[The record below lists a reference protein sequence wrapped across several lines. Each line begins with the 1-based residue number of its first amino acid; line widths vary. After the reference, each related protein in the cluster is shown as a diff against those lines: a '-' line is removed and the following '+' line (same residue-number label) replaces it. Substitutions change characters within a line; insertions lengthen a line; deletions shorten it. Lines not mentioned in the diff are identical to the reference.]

1 MINAVRQ
8 IFILSIAN
16 FQGWRRRPQI
26 WLAFGLGFV
35 ACFMLTNKSVLFAEE
50 HGTLMQLFEPF
61 IWTFGDT
68 KSILLISLCLL
79 LLFGDMPQLG
89 AETPFMLIR
98 TTRKRWMTAQILY
111 IILATVIFTAFI
123 LLSTCLLSYNYVY
136 PANQWSETAAILS
149 YSNIG
154 ESIAIPTFV
163 KVLELN
169 YPYTCTAHIFLLLLG
184 YSLVLSSLIFLFN
197 LMKARLGMI
206 AGVLYS
212 GFGLFLTPDVIS
224 KWFDF
229 SLLQSN
235 RANIIFGW
243 LSPLNHATYYMHSFG
258 YDNLPKLWM
267 SYLIFDIASLII
279 FVTAFILTRNYAF
292 HFTGT
297 EV

>member
-1 MINAVRQ
+1 MFNMIRQ
-8 IFILSIAN
+8 IFILSFVN
-16 FQGWRRRPQI
+16 FRSWYRRPQI
-26 WLAFGLGFV
+26 WLSFGLGFV
-35 ACFMLTNKSVLFAEE
+35 ACFMLTNKSVLFAQE
-50 HGTLMQLFEPF
+50 HGTAMQLFEPF

-267 SYLIFDIASLII
+267 SYLMFGFLSLVIFTFS
-279 FVTAFILTRNYAF
+279 FILIRKYAF

-297 EV
+297 EG